1 MFYNHLLLEVYCMN
15 DKKCP
20 HDLKQIRTECISS
33 GCEFCGYTECPA
45 EIAVTDINGIASHWI
60 ALTGDDAHKKK
71 KLKLWRKICTKKI
84 NKAYKSYSDKK

>member
-1 MFYNHLLLEVYCMN
+1 MN

-20 HDLKQIRTECISS
+20 NGFKQIRTDCMK
-33 GCEFCGYTECPA
+33 CDFCVYTECPA

-60 ALTGDDAHKKK
+60 ALTGDETYNKKK
-71 KLKLWRKICTKKI
+71 IKLWQKICTKKI

>member
-20 HDLKQIRTECISS
+20 KCFKQIRTECIE
-33 GCEFCGYTECPA
+33 CEFCAYTECPA

-60 ALTGDDAHKKK
+60 ALSGDVARKKK
-71 KLKLWRKICTKKI
+71 KLKLWQKICVKKI
-84 NKAYKSYSDKK
+84 DKAYKKYMKKK